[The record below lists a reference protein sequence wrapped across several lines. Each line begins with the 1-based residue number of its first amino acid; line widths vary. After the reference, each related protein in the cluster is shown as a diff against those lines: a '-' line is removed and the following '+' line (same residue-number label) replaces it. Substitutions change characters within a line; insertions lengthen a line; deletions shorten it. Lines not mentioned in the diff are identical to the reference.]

1 MTIFTRKTLRRLT
14 AAVLTT
20 VTLMVGAACGS
31 SSSSSGQSAA
41 KQDITQQTIKPGTL
55 TIATGDPAYAPYVQ
69 DNKPESG
76 KGYEAA
82 VAYAVAE
89 KMGFD
94 KAHVTWIRTTFDAAI
109 APGSK
114 DYDLNIQQFSITPER
129 RQAVDF
135 TPSYYNSTQSLV
147 ARKNSP
153 YASATS
159 LAQIKDA
166 KIGAMV
172 GSTSYEMA
180 HKLVKPD
187 IDTFNDDVASS
198 QALDTNQIDAL
209 VVDTPSA
216 VTMVDSGQVKNA
228 KILGQI
234 KGSQDPEGM
243 GIVLPKGS
251 TLTPVASKAVTTLK
265 KDGTLDKLQ
274 NQWLHVYTSLPT
286 LG

>member
-94 KAHVTWIRTTFDAAI
+94 KAHVTWTRTTFDAAI

-147 ARKNSP
+147 VRNDSS

-180 HKLVKPD
+180 YKLVKPD

>member
-1 MTIFTRKTLRRLT
+1 MFTRKTLRRLT

>member
-1 MTIFTRKTLRRLT
+1 MTIFTRKTVRRLT
-14 AAVLTT
+14 AAALTT
-20 VTLMVGAACGS
+20 VTLMAGAACGS
-31 SSSSSGQSAA
+31 SSSSSEQSAA

-94 KAHVTWIRTTFDAAI
+94 KAHVTWTRTTFDAAI

-147 ARKNSP
+147 VRKNSP

-180 HKLVKPD
+180 HKLIKPD

-198 QALDTNQIDAL
+198 QALDANQIDAL

-243 GIVLPKGS
+243 GIVLPKDS
-251 TLTPVASKAVTTLK
+251 KLTPAASKAVTALK
-265 KDGTLDKLQ
+265 KDGSLDKLQ
-274 NQWLHVYTSLPT
+274 KQWLHVYTSLPT

>member
-14 AAVLTT
+14 AAALTT
-20 VTLMVGAACGS
+20 VTLMAGAACGS
-31 SSSSSGQSAA
+31 SSSSGGQSAT
-41 KQDITQQTIKPGTL
+41 KQDITQQTIHPGTL
-55 TIATGDPAYAPYVQ
+55 TIATGDPAYAPYVV

-76 KGYEAA
+76 KGYESA

-94 KAHVTWIRTTFDAAI
+94 KAHVTWTRTTFDAAI

-114 DYDLNIQQFSITPER
+114 DYDLNIQQFSITSER

-147 ARKNSP
+147 VRSSSP

-198 QALDTNQIDAL
+198 QALDANQIDAL

-216 VTMVDSGQVKNA
+216 VTMVDSGQVKSA

-251 TLTPVASKAVTTLK
+251 KLTPAASKAVTALK

-274 NQWLHVYTSLPT
+274 KQWLHVYTSLPM

>member
-94 KAHVTWIRTTFDAAI
+94 KAHVTWTRTTFDAAI

-114 DYDLNIQQFSITPER
+114 DYDLNIQQFSITPEC

-147 ARKNSP
+147 VRNDSS

-243 GIVLPKGS
+243 GMVLPKGS

>member
-1 MTIFTRKTLRRLT
+1 MTNFTRKTVRRLT
-14 AAVLTT
+14 AAALTT
-20 VTLMVGAACGS
+20 VTLMAGAACGS
-31 SSSSSGQSAA
+31 SSSSSEQSAA

-94 KAHVTWIRTTFDAAI
+94 KAHVTWTRTTFDAAI

-147 ARKNSP
+147 VRKDSS

-198 QALDTNQIDAL
+198 QALDANQIDAL

-216 VTMVDSGQVKNA
+216 VTMVDSKQVKDA

-251 TLTPVASKAVTTLK
+251 KLTPAASKAVTTLK

-274 NQWLHVYTSLPT
+274 KQWLHVYTSLPT

>member
-14 AAVLTT
+14 AAALTT
-20 VTLMVGAACGS
+20 VTLMAGAACGS
-31 SSSSSGQSAA
+31 SSSSGGQSAT
-41 KQDITQQTIKPGTL
+41 KQDITQQTIHPGTL
-55 TIATGDPAYAPYVQ
+55 TIATGDPAYAPYVV

-76 KGYEAA
+76 KGYESA

-94 KAHVTWIRTTFDAAI
+94 KAHVTWTRTTFDAAI

-114 DYDLNIQQFSITPER
+114 DYDLNIQQFSITSER

-147 ARKNSP
+147 VRSSSP

-198 QALDTNQIDAL
+198 QALDANQIDAL

-251 TLTPVASKAVTTLK
+251 KLTPAASKAVTALK

-274 NQWLHVYTSLPT
+274 KQWLHVYTSLPM

>member
-1 MTIFTRKTLRRLT
+1 MTIFTRKTIRRLT
-14 AAVLTT
+14 AAALTT
-20 VTLMVGAACGS
+20 VTLMAGAACGS
-31 SSSSSGQSAA
+31 SSDNSGQSAD

-94 KAHVTWIRTTFDAAI
+94 KAHVTWTRTTFDAAI

-114 DYDLNIQQFSITPER
+114 DYDLNIQQFSITSER

-147 ARKNSP
+147 VRKNSP

-159 LAQIKDA
+159 LAQIKNA

-198 QALDTNQIDAL
+198 QALDANQIDAL

-251 TLTPVASKAVTTLK
+251 KLTPAASTAVTALK

-274 NQWLHVYTSLPT
+274 KQWLHVYTSLPM

>member
-1 MTIFTRKTLRRLT
+1 MTIFTRKTIRRLT
-14 AAVLTT
+14 AAALTT
-20 VTLMVGAACGS
+20 VTLMAGAACGS
-31 SSSSSGQSAA
+31 SSSSGGQSAT
-41 KQDITQQTIKPGTL
+41 KQDITQQTIHPGTL
-55 TIATGDPAYAPYVQ
+55 TIATGDPAYAPYVV

-94 KAHVTWIRTTFDAAI
+94 KAHVTWTRTTFDAAI

-114 DYDLNIQQFSITPER
+114 DYDLNIQQFSITSER

-147 ARKNSP
+147 VRKNSP

-198 QALDTNQIDAL
+198 QALDANQIDAL

-251 TLTPVASKAVTTLK
+251 KLTSAASKAVTTLK

-274 NQWLHVYTSLPT
+274 KQWLHVYTSLPT